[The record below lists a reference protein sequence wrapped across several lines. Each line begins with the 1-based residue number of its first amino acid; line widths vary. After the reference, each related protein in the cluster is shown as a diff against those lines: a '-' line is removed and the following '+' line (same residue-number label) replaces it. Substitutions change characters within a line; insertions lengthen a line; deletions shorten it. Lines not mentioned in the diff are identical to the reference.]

1 MKKLL
6 LVGLLVLGSV
16 SAFAKNIEI
25 LRIGIYTQVGSVT
38 EFCNVNSAYIKA
50 DGVWVKQN
58 SNLGRVFTL
67 DVPKDAK
74 LLIRNAS
81 VGYSE
86 EECRKIVIEKED
98 GSEIRGERIPGTIN
112 FEIFL

>member
-6 LVGLLVLGSV
+6 IGLLAFGSI
-16 SAFAKNIEI
+16 SAFAKNVEI
-25 LRIGIYTQVGSVT
+25 LRVGIYTQVGSVT
-38 EFCNVNSAYIKA
+38 EFCNVNSAYLKVN
-50 DGVWVKQN
+50 GVWTRQN
-58 SNLGRVFTL
+58 SNLGRVFKL

-86 EECRKIVIEKED
+86 EECSKIVIERED

-112 FEIFL
+112 FEINL